1 MTSTNT
7 IVKLLLKKL
16 KYTRTQIKCV
26 YIAARSL
33 WLSFSRVDAAVSSK
47 FHREKNNKKDKLIAT
62 STMGSTQTWYKTSN
76 TCTFEGAKET
86 TTQEGVSKTKNS
98 RISGINVSWHIT
110 SLLKAYR
117 AESLCN
123 AGMLKQ
129 KVISA
134 VIQKPTQHATSLNIQ
149 SLNFLKHLLSDTKR
163 QLKIVTEWVLVLK
176 NCLRRCH
183 NLLSKFFSLLKIV
196 VLQISSW
203 ARRVLCC
210 SALLLTR
217 AGTLSRFSFMAQTLE
232 HLDGFKLCPFFL
244 LVIAVWIL
252 LKVWWGLK

>member
-1 MTSTNT
+1 
-7 IVKLLLKKL
+7 
-16 KYTRTQIKCV
+16 
-26 YIAARSL
+26 
-33 WLSFSRVDAAVSSK
+33 
-47 FHREKNNKKDKLIAT
+47 
-62 STMGSTQTWYKTSN
+62 MGSTQTWYKTSN

-86 TTQEGVSKTKNS
+86 TTQEGVSKTKNIKNS

-117 AESLCN
+117 AESLWN

-196 VLQISSW
+196 VLQVSSAVQLFSLRGLGLFPGSPLW
-203 ARRVLCC
+203 LRRL
-210 SALLLTR
+210 S
-217 AGTLSRFSFMAQTLE
+217 TLMGLNFA
-232 HLDGFKLCPFFL
+232 PFFF
-244 LVIAVWIL
+244 
-252 LKVWWGLK
+252 WWSLSGSFWKSDED

>member
-1 MTSTNT
+1 
-7 IVKLLLKKL
+7 
-16 KYTRTQIKCV
+16 
-26 YIAARSL
+26 
-33 WLSFSRVDAAVSSK
+33 
-47 FHREKNNKKDKLIAT
+47 
-62 STMGSTQTWYKTSN
+62 MGSTQTWHKTSN

-86 TTQEGVSKTKNS
+86 TTREGVSKTKNIKNS
-98 RISGINVSWHIT
+98 RISRINVSWQIT

-134 VIQKPTQHATSLNIQ
+134 VIQKPTQHVTSLNIQ
-149 SLNFLKHLLSDTKR
+149 SLSFLKHLLSDTKR
-163 QLKIVTEWVLVLK
+163 QLKIVTEWVWVTCEVLK

-203 ARRVLCC
+203 TRRVLCC

-252 LKVWWGLK
+252 LKVWGLK